1 MKTSILTKLS
11 MCMLI
16 GSLSACGG
24 GGGAV
29 TTPSANAVANAGG
42 NQNVA
47 MSANVILDGSGSS
60 DADGDLL
67 TYKWSQISGPDVTG
81 GSGGFSGE
89 SPAFVAPDT
98 AATLQFQLVVNDG
111 YGDSTPSYVTVDVLG
126 PPVSNVVVDP
136 TPTLPVNKTS
146 NITASLLAAKFN
158 DAFQQVLN
166 SPNDNITL
174 SIEGKV
180 QLPIDIPILPPGILN
195 GGIDVSKTV
204 QITAVQD
211 NQMTYYDVSFEKD
224 AGISFGAG
232 VPELPAGDEVSG
244 DVTTSFSHQ
253 QVFRFKSPSDAA
265 TGMMDYFV
273 LKGLWQAMNG
283 LSVIGINTS
292 DLNTLLNNFR
302 DYVSKI
308 PGLNLSVNASQLQGL
323 LSTAQAGL
331 PVAQKAVSDAQS
343 LVSGAEQV
351 LSTLQN
357 YIYNTFTFFGLPVP
371 NLVQQQL
378 NNDQDALN
386 NAQNALNEKQAKL
399 DALNQQITTY
409 QNELAVLPAG
419 TSISVVDYLVNYIEN
434 GVSFLNQAHT
444 ETELKISRKTAV
456 AAKADLLGGVDADR
470 TMSIAFNLDAK
481 TQDITVKMSFSGEHS
496 VDANLG
502 LVSSLDKGSV
512 QETNEIE
519 YDLVFKKDPQT
530 QAYALNGKGTFTL
543 DADLKGSIS
552 KGGDALNR
560 SVDVGITPTLKFT
573 PGQELTQF
581 GENATDV
588 IDLSPIIGVVGN
600 LKNSTADD
608 LIQAVTATVQS
619 FQIDNLVTAISEMT
633 LPLKIKVYGG
643 GGIDSEITAGN
654 DEVLKGTLKL
664 SAGWQDYG
672 NTIDLS
678 SMTIGDFANN
688 VLSNNGITTNLDKL
702 VTALKSAYSQLN

>member
-24 GGGAV
+24 GGGAG